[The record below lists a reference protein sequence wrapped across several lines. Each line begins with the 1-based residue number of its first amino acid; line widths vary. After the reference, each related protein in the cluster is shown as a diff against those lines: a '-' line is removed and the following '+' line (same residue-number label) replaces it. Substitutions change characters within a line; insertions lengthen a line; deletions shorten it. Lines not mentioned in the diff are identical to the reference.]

1 MNDNLVLWTNS
12 RMSYQ
17 RFQNLLLIAV
27 LVVGV
32 SNVRGQETNRGE
44 YQWGNHGGMVV
55 REERGRVK
63 REVEPHTGKKYRRL
77 GHSIQ
82 VQADI
87 RSRYK

>member
-1 MNDNLVLWTNS
+1 
-12 RMSYQ
+12 MSYQ

-63 REVEPHTGKKYRRL
+63 RDVGPHTGKKYRIL
-77 GHSIQ
+77 EHSIQ

-87 RSRYK
+87 RSRFA

>member
-1 MNDNLVLWTNS
+1 MNDRALWPNS

-17 RFQNLLLIAV
+17 IFQKLLLITV

-32 SNVRGQETNRGE
+32 SNVRGHETNRGE
-44 YQWGNHGGMVV
+44 DQWGKYGGMVV

-63 REVEPHTGKKYRRL
+63 REVGPHTGKKYRRL
-77 GHSIQ
+77 EHSIQ

-87 RSRYK
+87 RSRYA